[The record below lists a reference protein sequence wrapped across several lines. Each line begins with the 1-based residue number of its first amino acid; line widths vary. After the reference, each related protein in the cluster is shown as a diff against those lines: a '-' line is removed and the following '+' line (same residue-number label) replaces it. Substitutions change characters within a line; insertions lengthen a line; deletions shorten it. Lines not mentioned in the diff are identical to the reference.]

1 MKTWG
6 RFWFLVFI
14 WSTLTQPI
22 KKFQWYI
29 PFRRQPLGGGEGLDE
44 TGSLFPAGSGFR
56 RSEAPERQTPRKIKV
71 VPQHMCTIVLLV
83 VNGKDPTQGFD
94 RLHRHQFLPSE
105 FVEVELEIP
114 PSSEPEGIL

>member
-22 KKFQWYI
+22 NFLMVY
-29 PFRRQPLGGGEGLDE
+29 PLSTPAIGWGVDE
-44 TGSLFPAGSGFR
+44 TASLFPVGSGFR
-56 RSEAPERQTPRKIKV
+56 RSEAPERRTPSKIKV

-83 VNGKDPTQGFD
+83 VNGQDPTPGFD

-105 FVEVELEIP
+105 FVELELETP